1 LAQKLAY
8 IFPNAFPMLT
18 TALKIAL
25 RNFQKNRLYTLI
37 NISGLAVGLA
47 ATWLIGLFVLHERSY
62 DHFVPDVNRICA
74 VGLDLKFGEDEGL
87 TTNTPPPLGARMLQ
101 DFPEIESAARTFFLQ
116 ETVVRREMPG
126 QAPLIFNENTAY
138 GADTA
143 FLELFDFPMLQ
154 GKASTALDRSNT
166 VVLTER
172 MAEKYFGKKS
182 PMGEVLF
189 FNDTEYTVTGVVKN
203 LPLNSTVQ
211 FDFLLSMSTFKVVE
225 NFAWSWLWLQ
235 VDTWVKLRESVT
247 PERLAALEAKFPTM
261 VKAHA
266 PAAYNRIGIDLLA
279 QLKKGDRYNV
289 KLFPLNNLHLG
300 QAIQFTRLTTLGNGK
315 QVRTYALI
323 GSLILLLACV
333 NFMNLAT
340 ARSMQRAR
348 EVGVRKALGS
358 QRGTL
363 VWQFMAESLLY
374 SLAAWVFAFGLAGF
388 ALPLF
393 NQLTGMDMQL
403 SGLLTP
409 KVLVVGLLLTF
420 VAGLL
425 GGTYPAF
432 FLSRFK
438 VSEIFRKMGTSTRG
452 GHAGV
457 RNGLVVFQFAVSIGL
472 MLCSWVVYEQLQ
484 FALKQSPGL
493 QREHVMIMP
502 MLRNLQEPGKMEAF
516 RQRLLQIPGVKA
528 ASHSTF
534 LPSIGSFGDY
544 YEPDQGNQKRAVLK
558 NLALSSF
565 LTDADFIKTLGIDII
580 KGRSF
585 YPDNSQSDSTSVILN
600 EAAVKAIGW
609 EDPIGKWMTYPG
621 NDNQRFQVVGV
632 MRDFHSG
639 SIRAAIQPEAIFH
652 ESSKTYRTWA
662 SYMSMRLEPGT
673 EKVVIEKAKALW
685 AKEIPGAPFDYD
697 FLDDSF
703 GNLYQEEQRAA
714 TLLGVFTAL
723 ALFIGCLGLFA
734 LAAYTA
740 EQRTKEIGIR
750 KVLGASVFGI
760 TSLLAKDFLKLVLLA
775 ILIAS
780 PIAWYFMN
788 QWLADFAYRIDIQ
801 WWMFV
806 VAGILAVAIA
816 FLTIGFQSSKAALA
830 NPVKSL
836 RSE

>member
-1 LAQKLAY
+1 LAY
-8 IFPNAFPMLT
+8 TFSNAFLMLT

-47 ATWLIGLFVLHERSY
+47 ATWLIGLFVLHEKSY
-62 DHFVPDVNRICA
+62 DNFVPDVDRICA
-74 VGLDLKFGEDEGL
+74 VGLDLKFGEEEGL
-87 TTNTPPPLGARMLQ
+87 TTNTPPPLGPRLLQ
-101 DFPEIESAARTFFLQ
+101 DFPEIEMAARTFFLQ
-116 ETVVRREMPG
+116 ETVVRRETPG
-126 QAPLIFNENTAY
+126 QAPLVFNENTAY

-143 FLELFDFPMLQ
+143 FLELFNFPMLQ
-154 GKASTALDRSNT
+154 GNASTALDRSNT
-166 VVLTER
+166 VVLSER

-182 PMGEVLF
+182 PMGQTLF
-189 FNDTEYTVTGVVKN
+189 FNDTQYTVTGVAKN
-203 LPLNSTVQ
+203 LPLNSTLR
-211 FDFLLSMSTFKVVE
+211 FDFLLSMSTFKVVD

-235 VDTWVKLRESVT
+235 VDTWVKLREAVT
-247 PERLAALEAKFPTM
+247 PAKLAALEAKFPTM

-289 KLFPLNNLHLG
+289 KLFPLNSLHLG
-300 QAIQFTRLTTLGNGK
+300 QSIQFTRLTTLGNGK

-323 GSLILLLACV
+323 GGLILLLACV

-363 VWQFMAESLLY
+363 VGQFLAESLFFSFIAWALAFV
-374 SLAAWVFAFGLAGF
+374 LAAV

-393 NQLTGMDMQL
+393 NQLTGMQMGL
-403 SGLLTP
+403 SGLLSL
-409 KVLVVGLLLTF
+409 KVLGIGLLLTC

-438 VSEIFRKMGTSTRG
+438 VTEIFRKMGSSTRG

-457 RNGLVVFQFAVSIGL
+457 RNGLVVFQFAVSVSL
-472 MLCSWVVYEQLQ
+472 MLGSWVVYQQLQ

-493 QREHVMIMP
+493 QRENVMIMP
-502 MLRNLQEPGKMEAF
+502 MLRNLEEPGKMEAF
-516 RQRLLQIPGVKA
+516 RQRLLQIPEVKA

-565 LTDADFIKTLGIDII
+565 LTDADFIQTLGIEII
-580 KGRSF
+580 QGRGF
-585 YPDNSQSDSTSVILN
+585 YASNSQSDSTSVILN
-600 EAAVKAIGW
+600 EAAVKTIGW
-609 EDPIGKWMTYPG
+609 ENPIGKWLTYPG
-621 NDNQRFQVVGV
+621 NRNQRFQVVGV

-639 SIRAAIQPEAIFH
+639 SIRAAIEPAAIFH

-662 SYMSMRLEPGT
+662 SYMSMRLQPGT
-673 EKVVIEKAKALW
+673 EKTAIEKAKALW
-685 AKEIPGAPFDYD
+685 KEVVPNAPFDYD

-703 GNLYQEEQRAA
+703 GSLYQEEQRAA

-760 TSLLAKDFLKLVLLA
+760 TSLLAKDFIKLVLLA

-780 PIAWYFMN
+780 PVAWYFMN
-788 QWLADFAYRIDIQ
+788 QWLAEFAYRIDME

-806 VAGILAVAIA
+806 VAGVAAVGIA
-816 FLTIGFQSSKAALA
+816 FLTIGFQSVKAALA

>member
-1 LAQKLAY
+1 LAY
-8 IFPNAFPMLT
+8 FLKNTTLMLT

-47 ATWLIGLFVLHERSY
+47 ATWLIGLFVLHENSY
-62 DHFVPDVNRICA
+62 DHFVPEVDRVCA
-74 VGLDLKFGEDEGL
+74 VGLDLKFGEEEGL
-87 TTNTPPPLGARMLQ
+87 TTNTPPPLGPRLLQ
-101 DFPEIESAARTFFLQ
+101 DFPEVEMAARTFFLQ
-116 ETVVRREMPG
+116 ETVVRREIPG
-126 QAPLIFNENTAY
+126 QAPLVFNENTAY

-143 FLELFDFPMLQ
+143 FLELFGFPMLEGSAQ
-154 GKASTALDRSNT
+154 TALDRSNS
-166 VVLTER
+166 VVLSER

-182 PMGEVLF
+182 PLGQALI
-189 FNDTEYTVTGVVKN
+189 FNDVQYTVTGVAKN
-203 LPLNSTVQ
+203 LPLNSSVQ

-225 NFAWSWLWLQ
+225 NFAWSWMWLQ
-235 VDTWVKLRESVT
+235 VDTWVKLREAAT
-247 PERLAALEAKFPTM
+247 PERLAALEKKFPPM
-261 VKAHA
+261 VRAHA

-289 KLFPLNNLHLG
+289 KLFPLRTLHLG
-300 QAIQFTRLTTLGNGK
+300 QAVEFSRLTTLGNGK

-323 GSLILLLACV
+323 GALILLLACV

-363 VWQFMAESLLY
+363 VWQFMTESLFFSMVAWALAFV
-374 SLAAWVFAFGLAGF
+374 LAALF
-388 ALPLF
+388 LPLF
-393 NQLTGMDMQL
+393 NQLTGMQMDL
-403 SGLLTP
+403 NGLLSLN
-409 KVLVVGLLLTF
+409 VLGLGLMLTF

-438 VSEIFRKMGTSTRG
+438 VSEIFRKVGSSTRG
-452 GHAGV
+452 GHAGL
-457 RNGLVVFQFAVSIGL
+457 RNGLVVFQFAVSVGL

-484 FALKQSPGL
+484 FALHQSPGL
-493 QREHVMIMP
+493 QRENVMIMP
-502 MLRNLQEPGKMEAF
+502 MLRNLEEPGKMEAF
-516 RQRLLQIPGVKA
+516 RQQLLQIPEVEA

-544 YEPDQGNQKRAVLK
+544 YEPNQGNQQRAVPKSML
-558 NLALSSF
+558 LSSF
-565 LTDADFIKTLGIDII
+565 LTDADFIQTLGINII
-580 KGRSF
+580 QGRGF
-585 YPDNSQSDSTSVILN
+585 HPNNSQSDSTSVILN

-609 EDPIGKWMTYPG
+609 ENPIGKWLTYPG
-621 NDNQRFQVVGV
+621 NGNQRFEVVGV
-632 MRDFHSG
+632 MRDFHVG
-639 SIRAAIQPEAIFH
+639 SIRAAIEPAAIFH
-652 ESSKTYRTWA
+652 ESSKTYNTWA
-662 SYMSMRLEPGT
+662 SYLSIRLQPGT
-673 EKVVIEKAKALW
+673 EKVAIEKTKALW
-685 AKEIPGAPFDYD
+685 KKVLPYAPFDYD

-714 TLLGVFTAL
+714 TLLGVVTAL

-750 KVLGASVFGI
+750 KVLGASVLGI
-760 TSLLAKDFLKLVLLA
+760 TGLLAKDFLKLVLLA

-780 PIAWYFMN
+780 PLAWYFMN
-788 QWLADFAYRIDIQ
+788 QWLANFAYRIDMQ

-806 VAGILAVAIA
+806 VAAFMAVAIA
-816 FLTIGFQSSKAALA
+816 FLTIGFQSVKAALA

>member
-1 LAQKLAY
+1 
-8 IFPNAFPMLT
+8 MLT

-62 DHFVPDVNRICA
+62 DNFVPDVDRICA
-74 VGLDLKFGEDEGL
+74 VGLDLKFGEEEGL
-87 TTNTPPPLGARMLQ
+87 TTNTPPPLGPRLLQ
-101 DFPEIESAARTFFLQ
+101 DFPEIEMAARTFFLQ
-116 ETVVRREMPG
+116 ETVVRRETPG

-143 FLELFDFPMLQ
+143 FLELFDYPMLQ
-154 GKASTALDRSNT
+154 GNASTALDRSNT
-166 VVLTER
+166 VVLSER

-182 PMGEVLF
+182 PLGQTIF
-189 FNDTEYTVTGVVKN
+189 FNDTQYTVTGVAKN
-203 LPLNSTVQ
+203 LPLNSTVR

-225 NFAWSWLWLQ
+225 NFAWSWIWLQ
-235 VDTWVKLRESVT
+235 VDTWVKLRESAT
-247 PERLAALEAKFPTM
+247 PERLAALEAKFPAM

-289 KLFPLNNLHLG
+289 KLFPLSSLHLG
-300 QAIQFTRLTTLGNGK
+300 QALQFTRLTTLGNGK
-315 QVRTYALI
+315 QVRTYGLI
-323 GSLILLLACV
+323 GGLILLLACV

-363 VWQFMAESLLY
+363 VGQFLAESLFFSFTAWVLAFV
-374 SLAAWVFAFGLAGF
+374 LAAVT
-388 ALPLF
+388 LPLF
-393 NQLTGMDMQL
+393 NQLTGMQMEL
-403 SGLLTP
+403 SGLLSLE
-409 KVLVVGLLLTF
+409 VLGIGLLLTI

-438 VSEIFRKMGTSTRG
+438 VTEIFRKMGSSTRG

-457 RNGLVVFQFAVSIGL
+457 RNGLVVFQFAVSVSL
-472 MLCSWVVYEQLQ
+472 MLGSWVVYQQLQ

-493 QREHVMIMP
+493 QRENVMIMP
-502 MLRNLQEPGKMEAF
+502 MLRNLEEPGKMEGF
-516 RQRLLQIPGVKA
+516 RQRLLQIPEVKT

-565 LTDADFIKTLGIDII
+565 LTDADFIQTLGIEII
-580 KGRSF
+580 QGRGF

-600 EAAVKAIGW
+600 EAAVKIIGW
-609 EDPIGKWMTYPG
+609 ENPIGKWLTYPG
-621 NDNQRFQVVGV
+621 NRNQRFQVVGV

-639 SIRAAIQPEAIFH
+639 TIRAAIEPAAIFH

-662 SYMSMRLEPGT
+662 SYMSLRLQPGT
-673 EKVVIEKAKALW
+673 EKTAIEKTRALW
-685 AKEIPGAPFDYD
+685 QKEIPNAPFDYD

-714 TLLGVFTAL
+714 TLLSVFTAL

-750 KVLGASVFGI
+750 KVLGASIFGI

-788 QWLADFAYRIDIQ
+788 QWLANFAYRINME
-801 WWMFV
+801 WWMFAVAGV
-806 VAGILAVAIA
+806 VAVGIA
-816 FLTIGFQSSKAALA
+816 FLTIGFQSIKAALA

>member
-1 LAQKLAY
+1 MAY
-8 IFPNAFPMLT
+8 TFSNAFLMLT

-25 RNFQKNRLYTLI
+25 RNFQKNRLYTFI

-47 ATWLIGLFVLHERSY
+47 ATWLIGLFVLHENSY
-62 DHFVPDVNRICA
+62 DNFVPDVNRICA
-74 VGLDLKFGEDEGL
+74 VGLDLKFGEEEGL
-87 TTNTPPPLGARMLQ
+87 TTNTPPPLGPRVLQ
-101 DFPEIESAARTFFLQ
+101 DFPEVETAARTFFLQ
-116 ETVVRREMPG
+116 ETVVRRETPG
-126 QAPLIFNENTAY
+126 QAPLVFNENTAY

-154 GKASTALDRSNT
+154 GNANTALDRSNT
-166 VVLTER
+166 VVLSER

-182 PMGEVLF
+182 PMGQTLF
-189 FNDTEYTVTGVVKN
+189 FNDTQYTVTGVAKN
-203 LPLNSTVQ
+203 LPLNSTVR

-235 VDTWVKLRESVT
+235 VDTWVKLREAVT
-247 PERLAALEAKFPTM
+247 PAKLAALEAKFPKM

-289 KLFPLNNLHLG
+289 KLFPLNSLHLG
-300 QAIQFTRLTTLGNGK
+300 QTIQFTRLTTLGNGK

-323 GSLILLLACV
+323 GGLILLLACV

-363 VWQFMAESLLY
+363 VGQFLAESLFFSLIAWALAFV
-374 SLAAWVFAFGLAGF
+374 LAAV

-393 NQLTGMDMQL
+393 NQLTGMQMGL
-403 SGLLTP
+403 SSLLNL
-409 KVLVVGLLLTF
+409 KVLGIGLLLTC

-438 VSEIFRKMGTSTRG
+438 VTEIFRKMGSSTRG
-452 GHAGV
+452 GHAGI
-457 RNGLVVFQFAVSIGL
+457 RNGLVVFQFAVSVSL
-472 MLCSWVVYEQLQ
+472 MLGSWVVYQQLQ

-502 MLRNLQEPGKMEAF
+502 MLRNLEEPGKMEAF
-516 RQRLLQIPGVKA
+516 RQRLLQIPEVKA

-534 LPSIGSFGDY
+534 LPSVGSFGDY
-544 YEPDQGNQKRAVLK
+544 YEPDQGNQKHAVIK

-565 LTDADFIKTLGIDII
+565 LTDADFIQTLGIEII
-580 KGRSF
+580 QGRGF
-585 YPDNSQSDSTSVILN
+585 YASNSQSDSTSVILN
-600 EAAVKAIGW
+600 EAAVKTIGW
-609 EDPIGKWMTYPG
+609 ENPIGKWLTYPG

-639 SIRAAIQPEAIFH
+639 SIRAAIEPAAIFH
-652 ESSKTYRTWA
+652 ESSETYRTWA
-662 SYMSMRLEPGT
+662 SYMSLRLQPGT
-673 EKVVIEKAKALW
+673 EKTVIEKTKALW
-685 AKEIPGAPFDYD
+685 KEVVPSAPFDYD

-703 GNLYQEEQRAA
+703 GSLYQEEQRSA

-780 PIAWYFMN
+780 PVAWYFMN
-788 QWLADFAYRIDIQ
+788 QWLAEFAYRINME

-806 VAGILAVAIA
+806 VAGVAAVGIA
-816 FLTIGFQSSKAALA
+816 FLTIGFQSVKAALA

>member
-1 LAQKLAY
+1 
-8 IFPNAFPMLT
+8 MLT

-62 DHFVPDVNRICA
+62 DNFVPDVDRICA
-74 VGLDLKFGEDEGL
+74 VGLDLKFGEEEGL
-87 TTNTPPPLGARMLQ
+87 TTNTPPPLGPRILQ
-101 DFPEIESAARTFFLQ
+101 DFPEIEMAARTFFLQ
-116 ETVVRREMPG
+116 ETVVRRETPG
-126 QAPLIFNENTAY
+126 QAPLVFNENTAY

-143 FLELFDFPMLQ
+143 FLELFNFSMLQ
-154 GKASTALDRSNT
+154 GNAGTALDRSNT
-166 VVLTER
+166 VVLSER

-182 PMGEVLF
+182 PLGQTLF
-189 FNDTEYTVTGVVKN
+189 FNDTQYTVTGVAEN
-203 LPLNSTVQ
+203 LPLNSTVR

-235 VDTWVKLRESVT
+235 VDTWVKLRESAT
-247 PERLAALEAKFPTM
+247 PERLAALEAKFPIM

-289 KLFPLNNLHLG
+289 KLFPLNSLHLG

-323 GSLILLLACV
+323 GGLILLLACV

-363 VWQFMAESLLY
+363 VGQFLAESLFFSLVAWVLAFV
-374 SLAAWVFAFGLAGF
+374 LAAL

-393 NQLTGMDMQL
+393 NQLTGMQMEL
-403 SGLLTP
+403 NGLLNL
-409 KVLVVGLLLTF
+409 KVLGIGLLLTC

-425 GGTYPAF
+425 GGIYPAF

-438 VSEIFRKMGTSTRG
+438 VTEIFRKMGSSTRG

-457 RNGLVVFQFAVSIGL
+457 RNGLVVFQFAVSVSL
-472 MLCSWVVYEQLQ
+472 MLGSWVVYQQLQ

-493 QREHVMIMP
+493 QRENVMIMP
-502 MLRNLQEPGKMEAF
+502 MLRNLEEPGKMEAF
-516 RQRLLQIPGVKA
+516 RQRLLQIPEVKA

-558 NLALSSF
+558 SMLLSSF
-565 LTDADFIKTLGIDII
+565 LTDADFIQTLGIEII
-580 KGRSF
+580 QGRGF
-585 YPDNSQSDSTSVILN
+585 YASNSQSDSTSVILN
-600 EAAVKAIGW
+600 EAAVKTIGW
-609 EDPIGKWMTYPG
+609 ENPIGKWLTYPG
-621 NDNQRFQVVGV
+621 NGNQRFQVVGV

-639 SIRAAIQPEAIFH
+639 TIRAAIEPAAIFH

-673 EKVVIEKAKALW
+673 ERAVIEKAKALW

-714 TLLGVFTAL
+714 TLLGIFTAL

-780 PIAWYFMN
+780 PVAWYFMN
-788 QWLADFAYRIDIQ
+788 QWLANFAYRINME
-801 WWMFV
+801 WWMFA
-806 VAGILAVAIA
+806 VAGVAAVGIA
-816 FLTIGFQSSKAALA
+816 FLTIGFQSVKAALA

>member
-1 LAQKLAY
+1 
-8 IFPNAFPMLT
+8 MLT

-62 DHFVPDVNRICA
+62 DNFVPDVNRICA
-74 VGLDLKFGEDEGL
+74 VGLDLKFGEEEGL
-87 TTNTPPPLGARMLQ
+87 TTNTPPPLGPRILQ
-101 DFPEIESAARTFFLQ
+101 DFPEVETAARTFFLQ
-116 ETVVRREMPG
+116 ETVVRRETRG
-126 QAPLIFNENTAY
+126 QAPLVFNENTAY

-154 GKASTALDRSNT
+154 GNASTALDRSNT
-166 VVLTER
+166 VVLSER

-182 PMGEVLF
+182 PMGQPLF
-189 FNDTEYTVTGVVKN
+189 FNDTQYTVTGVAKN
-203 LPLNSTVQ
+203 LPLNSTVR

-225 NFAWSWLWLQ
+225 NFAWSWIWLQ
-235 VDTWVKLRESVT
+235 VDTWVKLREAVT
-247 PERLAALEAKFPTM
+247 PEKLAALEAKFPTM

-300 QAIQFTRLTTLGNGK
+300 QALQFTRLTTLGNGK

-323 GSLILLLACV
+323 GGLILLLACV

-363 VWQFMAESLLY
+363 VGQFLAESLFFSFIAWALAFV
-374 SLAAWVFAFGLAGF
+374 LAAV

-393 NQLTGMDMQL
+393 NQLTGMQMGL
-403 SGLLTP
+403 SGLLSL
-409 KVLVVGLLLTF
+409 KVLGIGLLLTC

-438 VSEIFRKMGTSTRG
+438 VTEIFRKMGSSTRG

-457 RNGLVVFQFAVSIGL
+457 RNGLVVFQFAVSVSL
-472 MLCSWVVYEQLQ
+472 MLGSWVVYQQLQ

-493 QREHVMIMP
+493 QRENVMIMP
-502 MLRNLQEPGKMEAF
+502 MLRNLEEPGKMEAF
-516 RQRLLQIPGVKA
+516 RQRLLQISEVKA

-534 LPSIGSFGDY
+534 LPSVGSFGDY
-544 YEPDQGNQKRAVLK
+544 YEPDQGNQKHAVIK

-565 LTDADFIKTLGIDII
+565 LTDADFIQTLGIEII
-580 KGRSF
+580 QGRGF
-585 YPDNSQSDSTSVILN
+585 YASNSQSDSTSVILN
-600 EAAVKAIGW
+600 EAAVKTIGW
-609 EDPIGKWMTYPG
+609 EDPIGKWLTYPG

-639 SIRAAIQPEAIFH
+639 TIRAAIEPAAIFH

-662 SYMSMRLEPGT
+662 SYMSLRLAPGS
-673 EKVVIEKAKALW
+673 EKAVIGKTKALW

-760 TSLLAKDFLKLVLLA
+760 TTLLAKDFLKLVLLA

-780 PIAWYFMN
+780 PVAWYFMN
-788 QWLADFAYRIDIQ
+788 QWLAEFAYRINMQ
-801 WWMFV
+801 WWMFAVAGV
-806 VAGILAVAIA
+806 VAVGIA
-816 FLTIGFQSSKAALA
+816 FLTIGFQSVKAALA

>member
-1 LAQKLAY
+1 
-8 IFPNAFPMLT
+8 MLT

-62 DHFVPDVNRICA
+62 DNFVPDVDRICA
-74 VGLDLKFGEDEGL
+74 VGLDLKFGEEEGV
-87 TTNTPPPLGARMLQ
+87 TTNTPPPLGPRMLQ

-116 ETVVRREMPG
+116 ETVVRREVPG
-126 QAPLIFNENTAY
+126 QAPLVFNENTAY

-143 FLELFDFPMLQ
+143 FLELFGFPLLQ
-154 GKASTALDRSNT
+154 GNASTALDRSNT
-166 VVLTER
+166 VVLSER

-182 PMGEVLF
+182 PMGQTLF
-189 FNDTEYTVTGVVKN
+189 FNDTHYTVTGVAKN

-225 NFAWSWLWLQ
+225 NFAWSWMWLQ
-235 VDTWVKLRESVT
+235 VDTWVKLREATS
-247 PERLAALEAKFPTM
+247 PERLAALESKFAPM
-261 VKAHA
+261 VRAHA
-266 PAAYNRIGIDLLA
+266 PSAYNRIGIDLLA
-279 QLKKGDRYNV
+279 QLKKGDRYKV
-289 KLFPLNNLHLG
+289 KLFPLNDLHLNG
-300 QAIQFTRLTTLGNGK
+300 AVQFTRLTTLGNSK
-315 QVRTYALI
+315 QVGTYALI
-323 GSLILLLACV
+323 GGLILLLACV

-363 VWQFMAESLLY
+363 VGQFMAESLFF
-374 SLAAWVFAFGLAGF
+374 SLLAWVLAFALAVL

-393 NQLTGMDMQL
+393 NQLTGMEMLLKDMMNLQ
-403 SGLLTP
+403 
-409 KVLVVGLLLTF
+409 VLGVGLLLTF

-438 VSEIFRKMGTSTRG
+438 VSEIFRKMGSSTRG

-457 RNGLVVFQFAVSIGL
+457 RNGLVVFQFAVSVSL
-472 MLCSWVVYEQLQ
+472 MLGSWVVYQQLQ

-502 MLRNLQEPGKMEAF
+502 MLRNLEEPGKMEAF
-516 RQRLLQIPGVKA
+516 RQRLLQIPEIKA

-544 YEPDQGNQKRAVLK
+544 YEPDQGNQKHAVAK
-558 NLALSSF
+558 SMMLSSF
-565 LTDADFIKTLGIDII
+565 LTDADFIQTLGIDII
-580 KGRSF
+580 KGRGF
-585 YPDNSQSDSTSVILN
+585 YASNSQSDSTSVILN

-609 EDPIGKWMTYPG
+609 EDPIGKWLTYPG
-621 NDNQRFQVVGV
+621 NGNQRFQVVGV

-639 SIRAAIQPEAIFH
+639 TIRAAIEPAAIFH

-673 EKVVIEKAKALW
+673 EKAVIAKTKALW
-685 AKEIPGAPFDYD
+685 EKEIPGAPYDYD

-703 GNLYQEEQRAA
+703 GNLYQEEQRSA

-788 QWLADFAYRIDIQ
+788 QWLADFAYRIDME
-801 WWMFV
+801 WWMFA
-806 VAGILAVAIA
+806 VAGVAAVAIA
-816 FLTIGFQSSKAALA
+816 FLTIGFQSVKAALA